1 MSLLFFLI
9 FSISSINFFSF
20 GLGTEKE
27 LTMLITLDEIIEL
40 FYKKVYIKFL

>member
-1 MSLLFFLI
+1 MNIKFENKPWFQY
-9 FSISSINFFSF
+9 

-40 FYKKVYIKFL
+40 FYKKLYIKFL